1 MRRCKHRLAKSD
13 SILQAGSIEGQ
24 VVEIGLTSTSLINTE
39 KLPVIVPNS
48 LFSSQVISKTLFFS
62 LCFKVFCK

>member
-1 MRRCKHRLAKSD
+1 MTKSA

-48 LFSSQVISKTLFFS
+48 LFSSQVMSQ
-62 LCFKVFCK
+62 V